1 MGKIDNVVLIAIG
14 SFIAGILLAP
24 KSGKETRQDLMD
36 KTDELK
42 GKAKESLRDIKKG
55 ASFVKDEIDEGFESF
70 KDIAKDAGDDA
81 KRTANRLKDETAER
95 AEAVKAKAQQS
106 ADEVKRG
113 RN

>member
-42 GKAKESLRDIKKG
+42 GKAKDSLHDVKQG
-55 ASFVKDEIDEGFESF
+55 ALFVKDEINDGFESF

-81 KRTANRLKDETAER
+81 KRTANRFKDETAER
-95 AEAVKAKAQQS
+95 AEAVKDKAKQS

-113 RN
+113 RS